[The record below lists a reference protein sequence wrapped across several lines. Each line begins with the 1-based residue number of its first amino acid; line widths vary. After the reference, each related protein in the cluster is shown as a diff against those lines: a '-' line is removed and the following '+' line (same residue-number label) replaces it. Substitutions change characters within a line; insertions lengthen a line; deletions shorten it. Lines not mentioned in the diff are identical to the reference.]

1 MNHMTTLKKL
11 AFLCMTL
18 FLTSAMAVVD
28 EKSAIAN
35 VTGDI
40 GSVLNN
46 GQASAIVKLYTD
58 NAVVMP
64 PSSEILTGQAAIK
77 QYWDGLRKAGFY
89 EYNIYNVAIST
100 VGDTAYQTG
109 LWQAVR
115 KDTAGNIIRLEG
127 NISNVLA
134 KQKDGTWKIKMQSWN

>member
-1 MNHMTTLKKL
+1 
-11 AFLCMTL
+11 MTL
-18 FLTSAMAVVD
+18 FLTTAMAVVD
-28 EKSAIAN
+28 DKSAITN

-40 GSVLNN
+40 GSALNK
-46 GQASAIVKLYTD
+46 GQTADIVKLYTD
-58 NAVVMP
+58 SAVVMP

>member
-1 MNHMTTLKKL
+1 MTTLKKL

-100 VGDTAYQTG
+100 EGDTAYQTG